1 MTPPSPE
8 KVRGALEIIKASI
21 LRLEKILGKE
31 PGELDLGAFRSN
43 KVYVEVLDDASELR
57 DRLELGQG
65 SYYMP
70 IHELLEARLD
80 CAEPLCRDLSKEEVE
95 GISTGIVVADSIALE
110 TGTMFLI
117 HPYRYVPLSTHSR
130 RLVVVAGR
138 ERIFDRFLDAFRVA
152 REIWRL
158 SSWEANIGAIS
169 SPSRTGDI
177 EKRVVYGAHGPR
189 ELTLYIVDRDP
200 WPYRLFLTRYVPHV
214 LGVMDCEVFRAL
226 DPFIAET
233 YSGPYSEIYTH
244 LFREYGY
251 SLELVGEGLRWRSL
265 ET

>member
-8 KVRGALEIIKASI
+8 KVLGALEIIKASI
-21 LRLEKILGKE
+21 LRLEKILSNIPE
-31 PGELDLGAFRSN
+31 ELDLGAFHSN
-43 KVYVEVLDDASELR
+43 KVSVEVLEDWSSLGE
-57 DRLELGQG
+57 RLGLDGDIR
-65 SYYMP
+65 YMP
-70 IHELLEARLD
+70 MHELLETGLD
-80 CAEPLCRDLSKEEVE
+80 SGEPLCRDLSKEEVDAL
-95 GISTGIVVADSIALE
+95 GTGIVVADSIALE
-110 TGTMFLI
+110 TGTMFLV

-138 ERIFDRFLDAFRVA
+138 ERIFRSFIDAFRVA
-152 REIWRL
+152 REVWRL
-158 SSWEANIGAIS
+158 SIWGANIGAIS

-189 ELTLYIVDRDP
+189 EVSLYILDREP

-214 LGVMDCEVFRAL
+214 LGTMDCELLRLL
-226 DPFIAET
+226 DPFLPEA
-233 YSGPYSEIYTH
+233 YRGPYSEIYTR